1 MAPDD
6 QGNLRQSAPADFIF
20 ICHPGNAVLGDKRI
34 IATWRSARLERRMS
48 NCEPFGKKASQLN
61 LEVLE
66 SI

>member
-1 MAPDD
+1 MHRYLLPVY
-6 QGNLRQSAPADFIF
+6 S
-20 ICHPGNAVLGDKRI
+20 GNAVLGDKRI